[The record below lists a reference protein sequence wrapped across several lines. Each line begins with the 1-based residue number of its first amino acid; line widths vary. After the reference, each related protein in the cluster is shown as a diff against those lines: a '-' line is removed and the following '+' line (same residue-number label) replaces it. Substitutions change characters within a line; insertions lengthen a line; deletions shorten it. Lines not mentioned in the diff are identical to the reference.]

1 MTFETFLP
9 LISAVLVFFLGFFV
23 WGKNKKDKV
32 NFTFAL
38 FALVITIWMFGT
50 FMMFLNKGNREAVI
64 FWDKFVYAGVV
75 FIPVIMLHFG
85 LALTNNKGK
94 TGNIFLAIGY
104 FLSTFFLIL

>member
-23 WGKNKKDKV
+23 WRKGKKERANT
-32 NFTFAL
+32 TFAL
-38 FALVITIWMFGT
+38 FALVITMWMFGT
-50 FMMFLNKGNREAVI
+50 FMMFLSKGDRNAII

-94 TGNIFLAIGY
+94 AE
-104 FLSTFFLIL
+104 